1 MADKN
6 LNHYGMSGWRPG
18 AKPES
23 PIFYR
28 HMQAKLPTSA
38 DPLRDQRALEL
49 IRAMVSPEERRL
61 AFEVAIEKS
70 REDDGEQSGI
80 LVHARRE
87 FYL

>member
-1 MADKN
+1 MADNN
-6 LNHYGMSGWRPG
+6 LNHYGKFGWRPG
-18 AKPES
+18 AKPVT

-28 HMQAKLPTSA
+28 HMQAKFPTSA
-38 DPLRDQRALEL
+38 NPLRDQQALEL
-49 IRAMVSPEERRL
+49 IRAMVSPEERSL

-87 FYL
+87 LYL

>member
-1 MADKN
+1 MN
-6 LNHYGMSGWRPG
+6 LNHYGKFGWRPG
-18 AKPES
+18 AKPVT

-28 HMQAKLPTSA
+28 HMQAKLPISA
-38 DPLRDQRALEL
+38 DPLRDHRELEL

-70 REDDGEQSGI
+70 REEDGEQSGI

-87 FYL
+87 LYL